1 MAGPA
6 QSILLLELL
15 RAKLLQKGKIKMNKA
30 LYVHIGCISIKL
42 SPYKLEV
49 TKKVFFLDNV
59 IGPAHFLVTNRLS
72 RVSE

>member
-49 TKKVFFLDNV
+49 TKKVFLDNV

>member
-30 LYVHIGCISIKL
+30 LYVHIGSISIKL

-49 TKKVFFLDNV
+49 TKKVFLDNV
-59 IGPAHFLVTNRLS
+59 IGPAHFWSPTGFP
-72 RVSE
+72 E

>member
-49 TKKVFFLDNV
+49 TKKVFFS
-59 IGPAHFLVTNRLS
+59 IM
-72 RVSE
+72 